1 MLQAGEMSPLRVR
14 VHVLAH
20 HHGHRRG
27 QAPSHLQANLLPGGS
42 VRRRPPRGDTLTADR
57 VRLGHADL
65 CGHPPGLHHIL
76 SAPHHQDQDT
86 TFQHNHGR
94 IHITTTTFTNTGS
107 LKIMV
112 GKKLHLRAIKR
123 LQIKF

>member
-1 MLQAGEMSPLRVR
+1 MCHVSCVMLQAGEVSPLRVR

-27 QAPSHLQANLLPGGS
+27 QAPSHLQAHLLPGGS

-65 CGHPPGLHHIL
+65 CGHPPDLHHIL
-76 SAPHHQDQDT
+76 SAPHHQDQDSQ
-86 TFQHNHGR
+86 FQHNHGT
-94 IHITTTTFTNTGS
+94 IILILLLMCIYLINLSWKAQEGVF
-107 LKIMV
+107 I
-112 GKKLHLRAIKR
+112 
-123 LQIKF
+123 